1 MKMKNYKYLAI
12 SLLTVVVGILSSCT
26 DGNDWEYD
34 SSKAKVLQTKIPS
47 VSKVTGE
54 AALLV
59 TVEAFGCSS
68 IEYQA
73 STTPDFTENLVT
85 QIENSLSCKLT
96 GLKGYENYYV
106 RVRGLK
112 DGFQPSKWMNYASGD
127 AEGTLKTIMTNGV
140 QLINEVDPAH
150 ITTSSIGISWV
161 IEKDGKTYNPTKV
174 SATYYDGSEEVV
186 TFHDLSAEAKAD
198 QSFVFEDL
206 LNSTKY
212 QLRLYQDFGDG
223 SDECIGFIEAKTQM
237 APPKADYTYT
247 LPFTATVIDQAMINM
262 IAQEAK
268 TARGSEDDYE
278 ATIIVPQGMS
288 VQVKEGTTYVSIPA
302 GMTLNFFG
310 NGEEDARAT
319 LIFPYRIDIPGRH
332 TAMRFQNLNL
342 VGNPDN
348 KANELYLFNQS
359 GTATN
364 TSTISIT
371 SCKLTN
377 FGRSILRLQSS
388 GGGTVS
394 NFIADDCIFQDL
406 GFTGAYPI
414 IYNQS
419 ANGGIENV
427 EITNSTFDTCTDYVI
442 RQNNTS
448 GGAFKTIKFS
458 DCTFYNSIGNG
469 KYWIDNSVNF
479 DADITITNIIVGK
492 LYLGSGTVGGK
503 GIRAKGSNIYDY
515 TTFDGYYQLSDVV
528 WGGNKIDAGGSNWP
542 GTFKS
547 KYSTEEMFTNPDGHD
562 FTLKHY
568 LDAGDPRW
576 KIEDSGDDDGG
587 DE

>member
-1 MKMKNYKYLAI
+1 MKMKNYKYLAV
-12 SLLTVVVGILSSCT
+12 SLLTVVVGMLSSCT
-26 DGNDWEYD
+26 DGNDWD
-34 SSKAKVLQTKIPS
+34 TDGSKAKVLQTKIPS
-47 VSKVTGE
+47 VSKVADE

-59 TVEAFGCSS
+59 TVEAFGCTS

-73 STTPDFTENLVT
+73 STSPDFTENLASMVA
-85 QIENSLSCKLT
+85 NSLSCKLT

-112 DGFQPSKWMNYASGD
+112 DGFQPSKWMNYASSD

-150 ITTSSIGISWV
+150 ITTTSIGISWV
-161 IEKDGKTYNPTKV
+161 IEKDGKTYSPTKV

-186 TFHDLSAEAKAD
+186 EFYDLSAEAKAD
-198 QSFVFEDL
+198 QSFVFEEL

-223 SDECIGFIEAKTQM
+223 TDECIGFMEAKTQM

-247 LPFTATVIDQAMINM
+247 LPFDATVIDQAMINM

-268 TARGSEDDYE
+268 TARGSEEDYE

-288 VQVKEGTTYVSIPA
+288 VEVKEAETSVSIPS

-310 NGEEDARAT
+310 SGEPDARAT
-319 LIFPYRIDIPGRH
+319 LIFPYKIDIPGRH
-332 TAMRFQNLNL
+332 TAIRFQNLNL
-342 VGNPDN
+342 AGNP
-348 KANELYLFNQS
+348 ANSKNALYLFNQS

-364 TSTISIT
+364 TSTIQIS
-371 SCKLTN
+371 SCKISN

-388 GGGTVS
+388 GGGSVS
-394 NFIADDCIFQDL
+394 NFIVDDCIFQDL
-406 GFTGAYPI
+406 GSDAYPI

-427 EITNSTFDTCTDYVI
+427 EITNSTFDTCIDYII
-442 RQNNTS
+442 RHNQAN
-448 GGAFKTIKFS
+448 GGAFKTVKFS
-458 DCTFYNSIGNG
+458 DCTFYNCIGNG
-469 KYWIDNSVNF
+469 KYIFDNSTSFEASV
-479 DADITITNIIVGK
+479 TMTNIVFGK
-492 LYLGSGTVGGK
+492 LYLGTASVGGK
-503 GIRAKGSNIYDY
+503 GIRAKGANIYDY
-515 TTFDGYYQLSDVV
+515 TTFDSYYQLSDVV
-528 WGGNKIDAGGSNWP
+528 WGGNKIDAGGSKWP

-547 KYSTEEMFTNPDGHD
+547 KYTTAEMFTDPDGHD

-576 KIEDSGDDDGG
+576 KIDDSGDDGG